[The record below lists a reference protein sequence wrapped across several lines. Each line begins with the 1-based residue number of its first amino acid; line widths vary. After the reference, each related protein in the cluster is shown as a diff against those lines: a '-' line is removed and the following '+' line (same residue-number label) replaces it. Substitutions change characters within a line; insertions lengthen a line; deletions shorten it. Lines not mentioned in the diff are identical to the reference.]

1 MWASIAASNIGDGLI
16 RSLGPLL
23 AASITRDPVLVAGV
37 SIAHYLPWLLFT
49 LFSGLVVDRA
59 DRRMLIIYGNSIRV
73 VAVAILALG
82 FLLEQPPLLLLYAV
96 LFIVGLAETVVENAS
111 ISVVPSVVPRE
122 RLDWANG
129 RVYATFTV
137 ADQLAGPAVAGTL
150 FTFSA
155 SIAVFT
161 GSAAFLIAA
170 VAAVFVR
177 IIAIRPGDASEGR
190 SVTADLRAGFA
201 YFWSDRVMRELA
213 IQAAVFNFAGGVVS
227 GVLVLAVTGPMGLS
241 AMQFGLFLAF
251 TALGGVAAG
260 FTAQR
265 VIGHLGRG
273 TVLLSGAV
281 VSSAGMLLIGLTFN
295 AMVSAGAL
303 FLIAATTTYGQ
314 VVTSTQR
321 QATIP
326 PKLLGRVVSVFRLVG
341 LGVIPFGALAGGLLA
356 QRFGLASVFLVA
368 AVAHVSN
375 GAFILGRLNNRRLRL
390 PPQVSAA
397 DG

>member
-1 MWASIAASNIGDGLI
+1 
-16 RSLGPLL
+16 
-23 AASITRDPVLVAGV
+23 VLVAGV

-49 LFSGLVVDRA
+49 LFSGVAVDRVE
-59 DRRMLIIYGNSIRV
+59 RRTLIVCGNVARV
-73 VAVAILALG
+73 VAVAILALA
-82 FLLEQPPLLLLYAV
+82 FLHEKPPLLLLYAV
-96 LFIVGLAETVVENAS
+96 VFTVGLAETVVENAS
-111 ISVVPSVVPRE
+111 ISVVPAVVPRE

-155 SIAVFT
+155 SLAVFT

-170 VAAVFVR
+170 VAAAFVR
-177 IIAIRPGDASEGR
+177 GLTARPGDASVGR
-190 SVTADLRAGFA
+190 SVAADLRAGFA
-201 YFWSDRVMRELA
+201 YFWSDRLMRELA

-241 AMQFGLFLAF
+241 AMQFGMFLAF

-273 TVLLSGAV
+273 TVLLLGAV
-281 VSSAGMLLIGLTFN
+281 VSSTGMLLVALTFN
-295 AMVSAGAL
+295 PVVSGTAL
-303 FLIAATTTYGQ
+303 FFIAATTTYGQ

-326 PKLLGRVVSVFRLVG
+326 SHLLGRVVSVFRLVG
-341 LGVIPFGALAGGLLA
+341 LGVIPFGALVGGLLA

-368 AVAHVSN
+368 ALAHAGN
-375 GAFILGRLNNRRLRL
+375 GAFILGRLSNRRLRL
-390 PPQVSAA
+390 PPRASAA
-397 DG
+397 DS